1 MQLSGFVV
9 LLIAVVVGR
18 LLNERAYR
26 TLDSEEKLRLMD
38 GFSKTRAYSMLPLL
52 LLIGGY
58 WYLMTQT
65 PLDRLTLNV
74 VYFVLLI
81 IYVVARSVWNQM
93 KLVQLE
99 MPSNYQRKFT
109 ITQVV
114 SLLGVAWFFFA
125 MFSGM

>member
-74 VYFVLLI
+74 VYVVLLI

-125 MFSGM
+125 MFSDM

>member
-26 TLDSEEKLRLMD
+26 ALDSEEKLRLMD

>member
-114 SLLGVAWFFFA
+114 SLLGVAWFFYA

>member
-74 VYFVLLI
+74 VYVVLLI

>member
-1 MQLSGFVV
+1 MQMSGFVV
-9 LLIAVVVGR
+9 LLVAVVVGR

-26 TLDSEEKLRLMD
+26 TLGSEEKLRLMD

-52 LLIGGY
+52 VLIGGY
-58 WYLMTQT
+58 WYLATQT
-65 PLDRLTLNV
+65 SLNKLTLNV

-81 IYVVARSVWNQM
+81 VYVVVRSVWNQV
-93 KLVQLE
+93 KLAQLE
-99 MPSNYQRKFT
+99 MPADYQRKFT

>member
-1 MQLSGFVV
+1 
-9 LLIAVVVGR
+9 
-18 LLNERAYR
+18 
-26 TLDSEEKLRLMD
+26 
-38 GFSKTRAYSMLPLL
+38 MLPLL